1 MKYTINRTNH
11 HDFETYELNKRAARA
26 YFIPYSQKSVL
37 ERTALKDE
45 RYNSDL
51 VEVLSGQWDFSYFAK
66 KSEVP
71 DIFDTETE
79 NFDKIQVPSTW
90 QRTGYEPPVYLN
102 CPYEF
107 ETPPPNLPDDFS
119 VGVYRKIFK
128 VEDVN
133 NTFYLSFLGVIAS
146 LDLYV
151 NGKFVGYS
159 EGAHNTAEFDISS
172 FVVEGENEILALVHK
187 WSSATFVECQDMF
200 RENGIFR
207 DVLLYKLNK
216 THINDYQIRSTKIDG
231 LWYLTAELELAGDTE
246 ACEIVAEIFDGNNLL
261 AKKTIAAGKDVK
273 IQFSDL
279 NAQEWNAEI
288 PKLYDLYFTLVK
300 DSKEIESIRNYT
312 GFKYIEI
319 KNEVFTFNGKNI
331 KLKGVN
337 HHDTHEKNGY
347 VMTFDELERDVVLMK
362 EFNVNTVRTSHYP
375 PDPHLISLCD
385 KYGLYVVDEADIETH
400 GAQVHPHY
408 SLNLISGDR
417 KWSPRYVDRV
427 SRMYYRDRNH
437 TSIIMWSLGNE
448 AGGFECQDDC
458 YTFLK
463 KVSPEIPVH
472 YEGVIH
478 TPRHSY
484 DVVSEMYT
492 GIDKLA
498 EVRDGTRGRKYQNKP
513 FYLCEYCHAMGVGPG
528 ALEEYWN
535 MFYSSDIFMGGCI
548 WEWADHAVLHEKGD
562 LRYTYGGDHGE
573 RKHDGNFC
581 VDGLMYPDRTPH
593 TGALVMKTVY
603 RPIRARYE
611 QNGEVF
617 FRNTNDFK
625 NSDYLTIKWSLTEDG
640 KEIQE
645 GSLKLNLAPGEEQN
659 VSFDLKA
666 FSAFCDYHLNFI
678 YLDESGHE
686 VAKEQLELRKN
697 YLFTLTESDDTP
709 EVADTEDKLTFN
721 YNDIVLVFDKQ
732 KATLVS
738 YKQNGNELIN
748 DKPAARQGF
757 VPNIF
762 RALLDNDNAKRESW
776 LKMGYNNLDILP
788 KGLDFSEDKG
798 VYEVETSFSLV
809 SGENKLYNAYIT
821 YNIFKG
827 GNIKVSAFLDP
838 QLIADLDTE
847 IPRFGL
853 MLELPKQYRN
863 VEYFGLGESE
873 NLNDL
878 KVHAAVGVYNT
889 TVEDMYEPYIKP
901 QDSGNRTE
909 VRYLKVTDSN
919 GSGLMFGFSENY
931 FSFSLR
937 THTQKLLQDA
947 KHREDIFDQDTTVLS
962 IDGFMRGT
970 GTSSCGPDTLEKY
983 IVDAK
988 DGLQF
993 EFFITP
999 IK

>member
-362 EFNVNTVRTSHYP
+362 
-375 PDPHLISLCD
+375 
-385 KYGLYVVDEADIETH
+385 
-400 GAQVHPHY
+400 
-408 SLNLISGDR
+408 
-417 KWSPRYVDRV
+417 
-427 SRMYYRDRNH
+427 
-437 TSIIMWSLGNE
+437 
-448 AGGFECQDDC
+448 
-458 YTFLK
+458 
-463 KVSPEIPVH
+463 
-472 YEGVIH
+472 
-478 TPRHSY
+478 
-484 DVVSEMYT
+484 
-492 GIDKLA
+492 
-498 EVRDGTRGRKYQNKP
+498 
-513 FYLCEYCHAMGVGPG
+513 
-528 ALEEYWN
+528 
-535 MFYSSDIFMGGCI
+535 
-548 WEWADHAVLHEKGD
+548 
-562 LRYTYGGDHGE
+562 
-573 RKHDGNFC
+573 
-581 VDGLMYPDRTPH
+581 
-593 TGALVMKTVY
+593 
-603 RPIRARYE
+603 
-611 QNGEVF
+611 
-617 FRNTNDFK
+617 
-625 NSDYLTIKWSLTEDG
+625 
-640 KEIQE
+640 
-645 GSLKLNLAPGEEQN
+645 
-659 VSFDLKA
+659 
-666 FSAFCDYHLNFI
+666 
-678 YLDESGHE
+678 
-686 VAKEQLELRKN
+686 
-697 YLFTLTESDDTP
+697 
-709 EVADTEDKLTFN
+709 
-721 YNDIVLVFDKQ
+721 
-732 KATLVS
+732 
-738 YKQNGNELIN
+738 
-748 DKPAARQGF
+748 
-757 VPNIF
+757 
-762 RALLDNDNAKRESW
+762 
-776 LKMGYNNLDILP
+776 
-788 KGLDFSEDKG
+788 
-798 VYEVETSFSLV
+798 
-809 SGENKLYNAYIT
+809 
-821 YNIFKG
+821 
-827 GNIKVSAFLDP
+827 
-838 QLIADLDTE
+838 
-847 IPRFGL
+847 
-853 MLELPKQYRN
+853 
-863 VEYFGLGESE
+863 
-873 NLNDL
+873 
-878 KVHAAVGVYNT
+878 
-889 TVEDMYEPYIKP
+889 
-901 QDSGNRTE
+901 
-909 VRYLKVTDSN
+909 
-919 GSGLMFGFSENY
+919 
-931 FSFSLR
+931 
-937 THTQKLLQDA
+937 
-947 KHREDIFDQDTTVLS
+947 
-962 IDGFMRGT
+962 
-970 GTSSCGPDTLEKY
+970 
-983 IVDAK
+983 
-988 DGLQF
+988 
-993 EFFITP
+993 
-999 IK
+999 